1 MTRRELIAVVAAV
14 AIALGVSVIF
24 YVGTVVAEA
33 PSTSAAGARVYRPR
47 LFFDFRNSPPPVRS
61 LTEVQDRVGPLAA
74 AVVPLQRSVSDTA
87 RDAAGFLLIILVTA
101 TTLVVAHDRVISAYR
116 ASLGG
121 WRDQLRVFLTGV
133 AVLGLGL
140 SATALAWV
148 VYLGYVATHIRG
160 APFGV
165 PAALQLGLAAFG
177 VILVVLL
184 GIFAIGFSATAWRL
198 GDALFRPR
206 PLARFASTIPAPA
219 VALIGA
225 SILYI
230 VWQLPAIGALALA
243 AVVAYAFGAVV
254 TARFTGG
261 GISA

>member
-1 MTRRELIAVVAAV
+1 MTRRELVAVIAAV
-14 AIALGVSVIF
+14 GLALGVSVIF
-24 YVGTVVAEA
+24 YVGTMVAET
-33 PSTSAAGARVYRPR
+33 PSTTAGELRVARPR
-47 LFFDFRNSPPPVRS
+47 LFFDFHSTPPPVRTVS
-61 LTEVQDRVGPLAA
+61 EIQERVGPLAA
-74 AVVPLQRSVSDTA
+74 AVVPLQRGVSDTA
-87 RDAAGFLLIILVTA
+87 RDAAGFLLVILVTA
-101 TTLVVAHDRVISAYR
+101 TTLVVAHDNVISAYR

-121 WRDQLRVFLTGV
+121 WRAQLRVFLTGV

-148 VYLGYVATHIRG
+148 VYLGYVATHVRG

-184 GIFAIGFSATAWRL
+184 GVFAIGFSATAWRL
-198 GDALFRPR
+198 GDAIFRPK
-206 PLARFASTIPAPA
+206 PLSRYASVIPAPA
-219 VALIGA
+219 IALIGA
-225 SILYI
+225 TVLYI
-230 VWQLPAIGALALA
+230 LWQLPAIGALALA

-261 GISA
+261 GVSA

>member
-1 MTRRELIAVVAAV
+1 MTRREIVAVVAAV

-24 YVGTVVAEA
+24 YVGTLAAEA
-33 PSTSAAGARVYRPR
+33 PSATAGELRGVRPR
-47 LFFDFRNSPPPVRS
+47 LFFDFRNTPPPVRS
-61 LTEVQDRVGPLAA
+61 LSEVQDRVGPLAA
-74 AVVPLQRSVSDTA
+74 AVVPLQRSVSDSA

-184 GIFAIGFSATAWRL
+184 GIFAIGFAATAWRL

-225 SILYI
+225 TILYI
-230 VWQLPAIGALALA
+230 AWQLPAIGALALA